1 MRILKFA
8 GRQLLDACPVILIFV
23 IVFWIFSL
31 GASQI
36 NGTERR
42 ISDAAYAYPRE
53 IVSYGLT
60 YANSDDEVMA
70 TIQKWKDDRWG
81 AQIGAL
87 RVLCAKDFTFVKSL
101 GGDGTGQRICR
112 LIR

>member
-1 MRILKFA
+1 MQLIKFV
-8 GRQLLDACPVILIFV
+8 GRQVVEACPLILIFV
-23 IVFWIFSL
+23 LVVWIFSL
-31 GASQI
+31 GASEI
-36 NGTERR
+36 SGTDRR
-42 ISDAAYAYPRE
+42 INDAAYAYPRE

-60 YANSDDEVMA
+60 FANSDDEVME

-87 RVLCAKDFTFVKSL
+87 RVLCVKDFAFVGSL